1 MSAPTALPATVPD
14 IIPEEQFHA
23 MLGEPLG
30 RHAIAPHIL
39 ADLLDAGLNP
49 RDIDR
54 LRFARWRHERDG
66 NHPHRW
72 RPAPDG
78 AERLVMGVARVY
90 PRPDG
95 A

>member
-1 MSAPTALPATVPD
+1 MSAPTALPATVLD

-30 RHAIAPHIL
+30 RHAIAPQLL
-39 ADLLDAGLNP
+39 ADLLDAGLSP

-54 LRFARWRHERDG
+54 LRFARWRHARDG
-66 NHPHRW
+66 NHPLPCRAP
-72 RPAPDG
+72 PA
-78 AERLVMGVARVY
+78 RLVMGVARVY